1 MQMAPATKSWT
12 VAERDR
18 LPDDGNRYEVVGGE
32 LFVTPMPVPRHQ
44 EVVKRLFLPV
54 HTFVEAHGLGSAY
67 ESGTDVILSEHDVVV
82 PDVAVY
88 TFRGDELPVRWSE
101 APKPILVVEVR
112 SDSTWR
118 RDVGPKRRLYVAGEV
133 PEYWIVN
140 DEARTVTVVRPG
152 QEDVIVSDVL
162 RWQPAGAPVPL
173 EISLA
178 GVFRGIV

>member
-1 MQMAPATKSWT
+1 MLMEIATRSWT

-44 EVVKRLFLPV
+44 IVAQRLFLMLYP
-54 HTFVEAHGLGSAY
+54 FVEQHRIGSVFD
-67 ESGTDVILSEHDVVV
+67 SGTDVIFSKRDVVV
-82 PDVAVY
+82 PDVVVY
-88 TFRGDELPVRWSE
+88 PVPAEQLPKKWID

-112 SDSTWR
+112 SDSTWK
-118 RDVGPKRRLYVAGEV
+118 RDVGPKRRLYVEREV

-140 DEARTVTVVRPG
+140 DEDREVTVVRPG
-152 QEDVIVSDVL
+152 EADVDVTDQV
-162 RWQPAGAPVPL
+162 RWKPRGAAAVL

-178 GVFRGIV
+178 DLFR